1 MSAYIVILIGL
12 SAAVVLIGIYGYI
25 DYMSDRHVSDMY
37 TGLRDMMESIKERL
51 RILEDTVEAMNKA
64 ETATRKETASNIMQ
78 DEKPHLQAPKV
89 SKPQKVTLT
98 EPMNIITNKEIKL

>member
-12 SAAVVLIGIYGYI
+12 SVAVVLIGIYGYI

-51 RILEDTVEAMNKA
+51 RILEDKVEEMNKTGVKLDRMENEYKSPIS
-64 ETATRKETASNIMQ
+64 ETKKTVIS
-78 DEKPHLQAPKV
+78 
-89 SKPQKVTLT
+89 
-98 EPMNIITNKEIKL
+98 EPMNIITDKEIKL

>member
-51 RILEDTVEAMNKA
+51 RILEDKVEEMNETGVKLDRMENEYKSPISKKKKTVI
-64 ETATRKETASNIMQ
+64 S
-78 DEKPHLQAPKV
+78 
-89 SKPQKVTLT
+89 

>member
-37 TGLRDMMESIKERL
+37 TGLRDMMESLKEQQ
-51 RILEDTVEAMNKA
+51 EF
-64 ETATRKETASNIMQ
+64 Q
-78 DEKPHLQAPKV
+78 Y
-89 SKPQKVTLT
+89 
-98 EPMNIITNKEIKL
+98 

>member
-12 SAAVVLIGIYGYI
+12 SAAGVLIGIYGYI

-51 RILEDTVEAMNKA
+51 RILEDKVEEMNKTGVKLDRMENEYKSPIS
-64 ETATRKETASNIMQ
+64 ETKKTVIS
-78 DEKPHLQAPKV
+78 
-89 SKPQKVTLT
+89 
-98 EPMNIITNKEIKL
+98 EPMNIIADKEIKL

>member
-37 TGLRDMMESIKERL
+37 TGLRDMMESIKVRL
-51 RILEDTVEAMNKA
+51 RILEDKVEEMNKTGVKLDRMENEYKSPIS
-64 ETATRKETASNIMQ
+64 ETKKTVIS
-78 DEKPHLQAPKV
+78 
-89 SKPQKVTLT
+89 
-98 EPMNIITNKEIKL
+98 EPMNIIADKEIKL